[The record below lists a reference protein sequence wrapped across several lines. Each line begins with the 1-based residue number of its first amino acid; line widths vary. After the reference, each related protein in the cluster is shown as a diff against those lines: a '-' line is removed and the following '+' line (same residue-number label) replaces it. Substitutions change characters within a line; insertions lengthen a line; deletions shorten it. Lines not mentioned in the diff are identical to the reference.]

1 MTLVDSHPHCSR
13 AADTLTGLGLTG
25 LVGAAGADATAEGGA
40 AGPGS
45 ALKALERTFFLG
57 DGDVFF
63 GGFIGDDSW
72 DMIMK
77 DFRFHRAR

>member
-45 ALKALERTFFLG
+45 ALKALERTFFWAMEMCFLE
-57 DGDVFF
+57 DL
-63 GGFIGDDSW
+63 
-72 DMIMK
+72 
-77 DFRFHRAR
+77 